1 MSSKNTN
8 KKVFPSEIAEITGFN
23 HNSVQAW
30 RNLYIKGGI
39 EALMGYVKHKGRPSI
54 LTKKEHKQI
63 EAKLKDPKNG
73 LRGYVELQAW
83 VEKEFNKPIKY
94 NTLLKYAIRQFG
106 SKVKVARK
114 SHVKKDIHQVDSF
127 KKTSVKSARK

>member
-8 KKVFPSEIAEITGFN
+8 KKVFPSEIAEITGSN

-39 EALMGYVKHKGRPSI
+39 DALMGYVKHKGRPSI

-63 EAKLKDPKNG
+63 EAKLKDPRNG

-83 VEKEFNKPIKY
+83 VEKEFDKPIK
-94 NTLLKYAIRQFG
+94 
-106 SKVKVARK
+106 
-114 SHVKKDIHQVDSF
+114 
-127 KKTSVKSARK
+127 